1 MRGGRSFVEPRFAQ
15 RFDGLMHRGHP
26 TVGTGYGARLSSAE
40 AIDAWLAVAKR
51 GDRLVTHPSPAE
63 ANSRRGCGT

>member
-1 MRGGRSFVEPRFAQ
+1 
-15 RFDGLMHRGHP
+15 MHRGHP